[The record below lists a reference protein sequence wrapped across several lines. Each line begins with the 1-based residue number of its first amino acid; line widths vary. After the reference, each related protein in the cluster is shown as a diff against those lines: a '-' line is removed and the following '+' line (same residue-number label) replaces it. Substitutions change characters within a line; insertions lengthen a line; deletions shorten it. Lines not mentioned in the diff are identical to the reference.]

1 MLRRTALAIG
11 LLLGAILIQL
21 IILDNLRLP
30 GGAGP
35 DLVLLTVV
43 ALAACAGPVEGM
55 LGGFAAG
62 LALDVAPPASHLVGQ
77 YALVFCL
84 VGYVAGVIGADPDQS
99 AWLPLAVVAVGSAVG
114 ELLYSLTGLLF
125 GDPDITWT
133 AIGRVLPA
141 SIVYDLLLSPFV
153 LYAVARAYGVA
164 TQGLAALRGTASQSL
179 LGSPVVAASGVIA
192 VSGSV
197 LRDSGTGGVPRLS
210 ARALRAGATQ
220 GGSASGGR
228 GPQRAPARP
237 VHLRLGGPGGMQG
250 GSASGTRIPRTL
262 PAAPVQLRLGS
273 RNWASRYRTGL
284 QARPVQLSLGSR
296 NWASRYRTGLQARPV
311 QLRLGSRNWASR
323 YRTGLQA
330 RPVQPRLGSRKWA
343 SRYRGGLVNG
353 SAAGRSSGLLGDGG
367 GGRALRPSRGPR
379 LRGGVMQG
387 GSASAAQVTINRP
400 VRPVQLRLGSA
411 RRRDGAIGG
420 SVLGRRPRSGAFSS
434 GGSLGSAP
442 RWRSAGKAHVP
453 RFRRSKPGTLNGR
466 GPHAGLGGNGRVR
479 LGRRRGWARFGA
491 RRLWGKR
498 TGGWR

>member
-114 ELLYSLTGLLF
+114 ELLYSLTGMLF

-153 LYAVARAYGVA
+153 LYAVARAHGVA

-284 QARPVQLSLGSR
+284 QARPVQ
-296 NWASRYRTGLQARPV
+296 P
-311 QLRLGSRNWASR
+311 RLGSRN
-323 YRTGLQA
+323 
-330 RPVQPRLGSRKWA
+330 WA

>member
-1 MLRRTALAIG
+1 MLRRTALATG
-11 LLLGAILIQL
+11 LLLVAILIQL

-84 VGYVAGVIGADPDQS
+84 VGYVAGVIGADPDKS

-114 ELLYSLTGLLF
+114 ELLYSLTGMLF

-164 TQGLAALRGTASQSL
+164 TQGLAALRATASQSL

-273 RNWASRYRTGL
+273 RNWASRYHTGL
-284 QARPVQLSLGSR
+284 QARPVQLPLGSR
-296 NWASRYRTGLQARPV
+296 NWASRYRTGLQTRSV
-311 QLRLGSRNWASR
+311 QLRLGSRN
-323 YRTGLQA
+323 
-330 RPVQPRLGSRKWA
+330 WA

-420 SVLGRRPRSGAFSS
+420 SVLARRPRSGAFSS

-453 RFRRSKPGTLNGR
+453 RFRRSKPGTLSGR
-466 GPHAGLGGNGRVR
+466 GPLAALGGNGRAR
-479 LGRRRGWARFGA
+479 LGRRRGWARFGV

>member
-1 MLRRTALAIG
+1 MLRRTALAAG

-125 GDPDITWT
+125 GDPDVTWT

-141 SIVYDLLLSPFV
+141 SIIYDLLLSPFV
-153 LYAVARAYGVA
+153 LYGVARAYGVA
-164 TQGLAALRGTASQSL
+164 TQGLAALRGTAS
-179 LGSPVVAASGVIA
+179 SPLAAASGVIA

-197 LRDSGTGGVPRLS
+197 VRDSGTGGVPRLS

-228 GPQRAPARP
+228 APQRAPARP
-237 VHLRLGGPGGMQG
+237 VHLRLGGPGGMHG

-284 QARPVQLSLGSR
+284 QARPVQLPLGNR

-311 QLRLGSRNWASR
+311 QLRLGSRN
-323 YRTGLQA
+323 
-330 RPVQPRLGSRKWA
+330 WA

-379 LRGGVMQG
+379 LRGSVMPG
-387 GSASAAQVTINRP
+387 GSASAAQFTINRP

-434 GGSLGSAP
+434 GGSLGST
-442 RWRSAGKAHVP
+442 RRRRSAGRAHVP
-453 RFRRSKPGTLNGR
+453 RFRRSRPGTLNGR
-466 GPHAGLGGNGRVR
+466 GPLAGLGGNGRAR
-479 LGRRRGWARFGA
+479 LGSRRGWARFDA

>member
-1 MLRRTALAIG
+1 MLRRTALAAG

-35 DLVLLTVV
+35 DLVLITVV
-43 ALAACAGPVEGM
+43 SLAACAGPVEGM

-62 LALDVAPPASHLVGQ
+62 LALDLAPPASHLVGQ

-84 VGYVAGVIGADPDQS
+84 VGYAAGVIGADPDQS

-114 ELLYSLTGLLF
+114 ELLYSLTGMLF
-125 GDPDITWT
+125 GDPDVTWT

-153 LYAVARAYGVA
+153 LYGVARAYGVA
-164 TQGLAALRGTASQSL
+164 TQGWAALRGTASQSL
-179 LGSPVVAASGVIA
+179 LASPLVAASGVIA

-228 GPQRAPARP
+228 APRRAPARP

-250 GSASGTRIPRTL
+250 GSASSTRIPRAL

-273 RNWASRYRTGL
+273 SDWASRYRTGL
-284 QARPVQLSLGSR
+284 RS
-296 NWASRYRTGLQARPV
+296 RPV
-311 QLRLGSRNWASR
+311 QLRLGSRDWISR
-323 YRTGLQA
+323 YRTGLRS
-330 RPVQPRLGSRKWA
+330 RPVQLRLGSRDWI

-353 SAAGRSSGLLGDGG
+353 SAAGRSSGLVGDGS

-379 LRGGVMQG
+379 LRGGAMQG
-387 GSASAAQVTINRP
+387 GSASAGRVTINRP

-420 SVLGRRPRSGAFSS
+420 SVLGRRPRSGAFSG
-434 GGSLGSAP
+434 GGSLGSTP
-442 RWRSAGKAHVP
+442 RWRSAGKARVP
-453 RFRRSKPGTLNGR
+453 RFRRSKPGAINGR
-466 GPHAGLGGNGRVR
+466 GPLAGAGRNGRAR
-479 LGRRRGWARFGA
+479 LGRRRGWARFSGL
-491 RRLWGKR
+491 RLWGKR

>member
-1 MLRRTALAIG
+1 MLRRTALAAG
-11 LLLGAILIQL
+11 LLLVAILIQL

-35 DLVLLTVV
+35 DLVLLTVL

-55 LGGFAAG
+55 LGGFTAG
-62 LALDVAPPASHLVGQ
+62 LMLDVAPPASHLVGQ

-84 VGYVAGVIGADPDQS
+84 VGYAAGAIGADPDQS
-99 AWLPLAVVAVGSAVG
+99 AWLPLAVVAVGSAAG
-114 ELLYSLTGLLF
+114 ELLYSLTGMLF
-125 GDPDITWT
+125 GDPDVTWT
-133 AIGRVLPA
+133 AIGRVVPA

-153 LYAVARAYGVA
+153 LYGVARAYGVA
-164 TQGLAALRGTASQSL
+164 TQGLAALRRTASQSVL
-179 LGSPVVAASGVIA
+179 VSPLAAAAGVVAASGK
-192 VSGSV
+192 V

-228 GPQRAPARP
+228 GPQRAPVRP
-237 VHLRLGGPGGMQG
+237 VHLRLGGPGAMQG

-262 PAAPVQLRLGS
+262 PAAPVQLRLGT
-273 RNWASRYRTGL
+273 RNWASRYRTSLL
-284 QARPVQLSLGSR
+284 QARS
-296 NWASRYRTGLQARPV
+296 V

-330 RPVQPRLGSRKWA
+330 RSVQLRLGSRDWA

-353 SAAGRSSGLLGDGG
+353 NGTVRSGLLGDGA

-387 GSASAAQVTINRP
+387 GSSSTARVTINRP
-400 VRPVQLRLGSA
+400 ARPVQLRLGSA

-420 SVLGRRPRSGAFSS
+420 SVLGRRLRAGAFSS
-434 GGSLGSAP
+434 GRSPGRRPRAGAFSTGRSLGSTP

-453 RFRRSKPGTLNGR
+453 RFRRAGPGTINGR
-466 GPHAGLGGNGRVR
+466 SRQAGLGGNGRGP
-479 LGRRRGWARFGA
+479 LGRRRGRARFGGL
-491 RRLWGKR
+491 RLWGRR